1 MKDSTSRLYILEHP
15 LMMLIGI
22 ILITIGYMVAK
33 RKSDAIRKQ
42 KAILIYYTLGFVFI
56 LSRIPWS
63 TWLEDYGL
71 IYLQPHHFFL
81 NQNAKF
87 TNAIITGTSTNGPIT
102 AAKASPELM
111 PKTAMA
117 TAMASSKLLLAAV
130 NDRVVDCS

>member
-33 RKSDAIRKQ
+33 IKSDAIRKQ

-63 TWLEDYGL
+63 TWL
-71 IYLQPHHFFL
+71 
-81 NQNAKF
+81 
-87 TNAIITGTSTNGPIT
+87 
-102 AAKASPELM
+102 
-111 PKTAMA
+111 
-117 TAMASSKLLLAAV
+117 
-130 NDRVVDCS
+130 